1 MTGNLQADGVQ
12 SRQTLF
18 VRYCPGITP
27 QSACVVLPLL
37 YRFSVKSARWL
48 CKICVKN
55 KLRFVEA
62 GEGSLRYCPKETLN
76 FTTPHMKKASQRD
89 AFLYSNAVFSGKV
102 FCYSGF
108 AGECS
113 SRTIAFSTQCCRTL
127 RMRIRYPSISSFR
140 RLPSLGI
147 SPSLPMRKPLKVS
160 YSSASENS

>member
-1 MTGNLQADGVQ
+1 MTGNLHADGVQ

-62 GEGSLRYCPKETLN
+62 GEGSLTSWKMFRGNTAHEKKHLN
-76 FTTPHMKKASQRD
+76 EMLLLH
-89 AFLYSNAVFSGKV
+89 SNAVFSGKV

>member
-55 KLRFVEA
+55 KLHFVEA
-62 GEGSLRYCPKETLN
+62 GEGSLTSWKMFWAIQQKILPVCRFLVKL
-76 FTTPHMKKASQRD
+76 HRS
-89 AFLYSNAVFSGKV
+89 AFPYAKIPAKFLCNLLKNLIIYLLYKLSVALPLIFLQNRGILFLKQ
-102 FCYSGF
+102 Y
-108 AGECS
+108 
-113 SRTIAFSTQCCRTL
+113 
-127 RMRIRYPSISSFR
+127 
-140 RLPSLGI
+140 RL
-147 SPSLPMRKPLKVS
+147 
-160 YSSASENS
+160 